1 MPLSTP
7 GEEEMKQR
15 GRVNTEPSLTE
26 LLSDP
31 ICRLVMARDS
41 LKFEDVRAE
50 MLLARQRRRGS
61 NAVRRWLRFEPVSAA
76 KNVLCRLPPLCG
88 GLLPFASTA
97 IGLLLLI
104 IFFR

>member
-1 MPLSTP
+1 MR
-7 GEEEMKQR
+7 QH
-15 GRVNTEPSLTE
+15 GRVNTEPSLNE

-31 ICRLVMARDS
+31 ICRLVMARDG

-50 MLLARQRRRGS
+50 MLSARQRLHGG
-61 NAVRRWLRFEPVSAA
+61 NAMHRWLASVPVGAA